1 MFAANVGAWPII
13 DDIVA
18 EGQKIYLALK
28 RAPFPVVAAPSGL
41 ATGGGC
47 DILLAWDA
55 VQAHA
60 ESYIGVV
67 EAGVGVVPARRSC
80 KELRSPYLR
89 APPRPQGQLQPIAA
103 AFEPLGLAERK
114 RPRLHSRH

>member
-41 ATGGGC
+41 ALGGGC
-47 DILLAWDA
+47 AILLASDA

-60 ESYIGVV
+60 ESYIGLV
-67 EAGVGVVPARRSC
+67 EAGVGVVPAWGGC
-80 KELRSPYLR
+80 KALRSRDGRDPGR
-89 APPRPQGQLQPIAA
+89 PNGTRPQARAASGHTTPI
-103 AFEPLGLAERK
+103 R
-114 RPRLHSRH
+114 R